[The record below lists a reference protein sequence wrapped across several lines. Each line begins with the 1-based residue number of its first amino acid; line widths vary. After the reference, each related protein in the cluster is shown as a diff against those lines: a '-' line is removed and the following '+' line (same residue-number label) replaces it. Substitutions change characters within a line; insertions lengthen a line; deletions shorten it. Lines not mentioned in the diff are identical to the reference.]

1 MYSVYFSV
9 VLDVAKIIKKIKSF
23 SIFLSRSYQQFYK
36 LLIVTQKQK
45 KYFLFF
51 CVPLFL
57 APFFREPYPCFFQ
70 IIGSI
75 NPYGGYIC

>member
-1 MYSVYFSV
+1 MYSVYFSA

-45 KYFLFF
+45 NIFYFF
-51 CVPLFL
+51 V
-57 APFFREPYPCFFQ
+57 YPSF
-70 IIGSI
+70 
-75 NPYGGYIC
+75 

>member
-51 CVPLFL
+51 CVPLF
-57 APFFREPYPCFFQ
+57 
-70 IIGSI
+70 
-75 NPYGGYIC
+75 